1 MRKIITIAIFIA
13 VITIILPTVYGK
25 VAAAVLKFDQTSYT
39 VNTGETFN
47 AAVVVDP
54 GTENILG
61 SDAYILY
68 DNTLLEAI
76 SVSNGTYFDSVVN
89 SLTTAGKAYIAGLV
103 DDPGTSKTGVGTIAT
118 ITFKALKAGTGT
130 LSYDCRAG
138 ASDASKIVKN
148 DIDATNII
156 DCAGNGTATVAAGGD
171 SATSSATLTPTPTST
186 GGGSTGSTGGT
197 TTPAEL
203 PKTGTF
209 DNILKYSLPGL
220 MLVLLGGVI
229 KLFLL

>member
-1 MRKIITIAIFIA
+1 MRKF
-13 VITIILPTVYGK
+13 ITIITFIILITAILPAVRGQ
-25 VAAAVLKFDQTSYT
+25 VAAAILKFDKTEFS
-39 VNTGETFN
+39 VNTGDTFN

-68 DNTLLEAI
+68 DATLLEAV

-118 ITFKALKAGTGT
+118 VTFKALKSGTGT
-130 LSYDCRAG
+130 LSYDCRPG

-156 DCAGNGTATVAAGGD
+156 DCAGNGTASVTVAGAGSTD
-171 SATSSATLTPTPTST
+171 SGTGTSTPTPTT
-186 GGGSTGSTGGT
+186 AGGSSGGTGDT
-197 TTPAEL
+197 TTPSVL

-229 KLFLL
+229 KLFL